1 MSKVNSLIT
10 LFAASVIVALPA
22 YSQEEGYRSEVAVQ
36 SMGSFVKDTTQ
47 SGVRQSTT
55 NSGGVLTGY
64 RFYFTKH
71 LGAEINYGYTLNT
84 QRYFLT
90 TGTTG
95 INSYSHETTGALVY
109 RVPFKKL
116 NVFALAGAGA
126 IVFNPKDLR
135 GIDYQGRAAFVY
147 GGGADYN
154 LTHRL
159 FLRAEYRGLL
169 YNSPTYNIAGLTGA
183 DRTTHRAE
191 PSVGLGFRF

>member
-1 MSKVNSLIT
+1 MSKVSSFLT

-22 YSQEEGYRSEVAVQ
+22 FSQEDFRSEVTVQ
-36 SMGSFVKDTTQ
+36 GMGSFTKETTQ
-47 SGVRQSTT
+47 SGIKQDATKT
-55 NSGGVLTGY
+55 GGVLTGY

-84 QRYFLT
+84 QKYYLSS
-90 TGTTG
+90 GTTG
-95 INSYSHETTGALVY
+95 VKSYSHETTGTLVY

-126 IVFNPKDLR
+126 LVFNPKDLR
-135 GIDYQGRAAFVY
+135 GIDYQARAAFVY

-154 LTHRL
+154 LTSRL
-159 FLRAEYRGLL
+159 FLRAECRGLV
-169 YNSPTYNIAGLTGA
+169 YNSPTYNIAGLAGT

-191 PSVGLGFRF
+191 PSIGLGFRF

>member
-1 MSKVNSLIT
+1 MSKVNSFLT
-10 LFAASVIVALPA
+10 LFAASVIVGLPA
-22 YSQEEGYRSEVAVQ
+22 YSQEGYRSEVTVQ
-36 SMGSFVKDTTQ
+36 GMGSFTKETTQ
-47 SGVRQSTT
+47 SGIKQDATKT
-55 NSGGVLTGY
+55 GGVLAGY
-64 RFYFTKH
+64 RFYFTNH

-84 QRYFLT
+84 QNYRMT

-109 RVPFKKL
+109 RVPFKRL
-116 NVFALAGAGA
+116 SVFGLAGAGA
-126 IVFNPKDLR
+126 IMFNPKDLR
-135 GIDYQGRAAFVY
+135 GINYQARAAFVY

-159 FLRAEYRGLL
+159 FLRAEYRGLV
-169 YNSPTYNIAGLTGA
+169 YNSPTYDIAGLAGM

>member
-1 MSKVNSLIT
+1 M
-10 LFAASVIVALPA
+10 A
-22 YSQEEGYRSEVAVQ
+22 
-36 SMGSFVKDTTQ
+36 
-47 SGVRQSTT
+47 
-55 NSGGVLTGY
+55 
-64 RFYFTKH
+64 
-71 LGAEINYGYTLNT
+71 
-84 QRYFLT
+84 

-95 INSYSHETTGALVY
+95 VKSYSHETTGALVY

-135 GIDYQGRAAFVY
+135 GIDYQARAAFVY

-159 FLRAEYRGLL
+159 FLRAEYRGLV
-169 YNSPTYNIAGLTGA
+169 YNSPTYNIAGLAGT

-191 PSVGLGFRF
+191 PSMGIGFRF

>member
-1 MSKVNSLIT
+1 MSKVNSFLT

-22 YSQEEGYRSEVAVQ
+22 YSQEDFKSEVTVQ
-36 SMGSFVKDTTQ
+36 GMGSFTKETTH
-47 SGVRQSTT
+47 SGIKQDATKT
-55 NSGGVLTGY
+55 GGVLAGY

-84 QRYFLT
+84 QKYHLSS
-90 TGTTG
+90 GTTG
-95 INSYSHETTGALVY
+95 LKSYSHETTGALVY

-135 GIDYQGRAAFVY
+135 GVDYEARAAFVY

-159 FLRAEYRGLL
+159 FLRAEYRGLI
-169 YNSPTYNIAGLTGA
+169 YKSPTYNIAGLAGMA
-183 DRTTHRAE
+183 RTTHRAE
-191 PSVGLGFRF
+191 PSMGLGFRF

>member
-1 MSKVNSLIT
+1 MSKLNSFLT
-10 LFAASVIVALPA
+10 LFAAAVIVGVPA
-22 YSQEEGYRSEVAVQ
+22 YSQEDYRSEVTVQ
-36 SMGSFVKDTTQ
+36 GMGSFTKETTH
-47 SGVRQSTT
+47 SGIKQDAT
-55 NSGGVLTGY
+55 NTGGILAGY

-71 LGAEINYGYTLNT
+71 IGAEINYGYTLNT
-84 QRYFLT
+84 QKYYLSS
-90 TGTTG
+90 GTTG

-135 GIDYQGRAAFVY
+135 SVNYQARAAFVY

-159 FLRAEYRGLL
+159 FLRAEYRGLV
-169 YNSPTYNIAGLTGA
+169 YNSPTYNIAGLAGT

-191 PSVGLGFRF
+191 PSMGLGFRF

>member
-1 MSKVNSLIT
+1 MSKLNSFLT
-10 LFAASVIVALPA
+10 LFAAAVIVGVPA
-22 YSQEEGYRSEVAVQ
+22 YSQEDYRSEVTVQ
-36 SMGSFVKDTTQ
+36 GMGSFTKETTQ
-47 SGVRQSTT
+47 SGIKQDATKT
-55 NSGGVLTGY
+55 GGILAGY
-64 RFYFTKH
+64 RYYFTKH

-84 QRYFLT
+84 QKYYLSS
-90 TGTTG
+90 GMTG
-95 INSYSHETTGALVY
+95 INSYSHETTGAFVY

-135 GIDYQGRAAFVY
+135 GIDYQARAAFAY

-159 FLRAEYRGLL
+159 FLRAEYRGLI
-169 YNSPTYNIAGLTGA
+169 YNSPTYNIAGLVGM

-191 PSVGLGFRF
+191 PSRGLGFRF

>member
-1 MSKVNSLIT
+1 MSKVNSFLT
-10 LFAASVIVALPA
+10 LFAASVIVGLPA
-22 YSQEEGYRSEVAVQ
+22 YSQEDYRSEVTVQ
-36 SMGSFVKDTTQ
+36 GMGSFVKETTQ
-47 SGVRQSTT
+47 SGVQQAATK
-55 NSGGVLTGY
+55 SGGVLAGY

-84 QRYFLT
+84 QNYRLT

-109 RVPFKKL
+109 RVPFQRWS
-116 NVFALAGAGA
+116 VFALAGAGA
-126 IVFNPKDLR
+126 IVFNPRDLR
-135 GIDYQGRAAFVY
+135 GIDYQARAAFVY

-159 FLRAEYRGLL
+159 FLRAEYRGLV
-169 YNSPTYNIAGLTGA
+169 YNSPTYNIAGLAGT

-191 PSVGLGFRF
+191 PSMGIGFRF